1 MYLIPRT
8 YVPNTTNMVDGVPN
22 TTNNSNVPKTT
33 NIIFMADNQLIPEKY
48 PQGDLFICDVADAI
62 LKDIMPQME
71 HPFYSLSKKP
81 CTEARRYE
89 HNGNWIEIIPT
100 IKGSATIYDKD
111 ILIYAI
117 SQIMAKVNNGE
128 SVSQRI
134 RINSHDLLRFTNRGT
149 SGRDYMSLQD
159 SLDRLEGT
167 RIRTNVSV
175 DNDEQEWKA
184 FGLIK
189 SAGTRRKNG
198 IDGRLIW
205 CDIELSDWVFEAIEK
220 KNVLTLHRDYFRLRK
235 PIERRIYELARK
247 HCGKKQEWAI
257 SLVLLHKKSGSQAT
271 VRRFKQALKNIVKHN
286 HLPDYSIEYDSDS
299 NIIRFKNRNSWWKDK
314 PNDLERKLPALN
326 TETYDRAKKIAPL
339 FDIYGLEQEFRV
351 WWMNTGK
358 PVPNN
363 LEKAFL
369 GFCKKRANKDKQHN
383 LF

>member
-1 MYLIPRT
+1 M
-8 YVPNTTNMVDGVPN
+8 
-22 TTNNSNVPKTT
+22 SKT
-33 NIIFMADNQLIPEKY
+33 QLIPEKY

-81 CTEARRYE
+81 CTEPRRYE
-89 HNGNWIEIIPT
+89 HNGNWVEIIPT
-100 IKGSATIYDKD
+100 IKGAATIYDKD

-117 SQIMAKVNNGE
+117 SQIMAKLNNGE
-128 SVSQRI
+128 AVSQRI
-134 RINSHDLLRFTNRGT
+134 RINSHELLRFTNRGT

-198 IDGRLIW
+198 IDGRLLW

-247 HCGKKQEWAI
+247 HCGKKKEWSI
-257 SLVLLHKKSGSQAT
+257 TLSLLHKKSGSQT
-271 VRRFKQALKNIVKHN
+271 TKKDFKQKIKVIVKHN
-286 HLPDYSIEYDSDS
+286 HLPDYSIEYDNES
-299 NIIRFKNRNSWWKDK
+299 NVIKFKNRNTWWKNK
-314 PNDLERKLPALN
+314 PNDPERQLPTLG
-326 TETYDRAKKIAPL
+326 TDIYDKAKKVAPL
-339 FDIYGLEQEFRV
+339 FDIYGLEQEFRE
-351 WWMNTGK
+351 WWAKTGK
-358 PVPNN
+358 PIPND

-369 GFCKKRANKDKQHN
+369 GFCRKRANRDKQQN